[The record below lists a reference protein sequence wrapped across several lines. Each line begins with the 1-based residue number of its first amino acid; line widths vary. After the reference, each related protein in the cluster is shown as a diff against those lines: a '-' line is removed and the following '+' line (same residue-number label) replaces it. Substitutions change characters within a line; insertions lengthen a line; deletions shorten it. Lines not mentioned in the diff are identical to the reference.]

1 MSMFI
6 KVSIKMR
13 PISVEFEANK
23 LFSMYKKGIL
33 TEKGVEDATAAHA
46 SA

>member
-1 MSMFI
+1 MMKDI
-6 KVSIKMR
+6 LR
-13 PISVEFEANK
+13 NGPISVEFEANK